1 MRNQFARRHRATD
14 TKDWLL
20 AVMGAYLVA
29 VTVISCAVLLT
40 ATLYCLC
47 KWASGRWGRKW
58 SGGGGGFWSV
68 PSSGGEGEGED
79 WGVA

>member
-1 MRNQFARRHRATD
+1 
-14 TKDWLL
+14 
-20 AVMGAYLVA
+20 MGAYLVA

-58 SGGGGGFWSV
+58 SGGGGGGGFWSV